1 MKLNFLFKSLFLIFT
16 TQIIAINVRAN
27 DKLKTQDPD
36 AFMKE
41 NATKPGVT
49 WLDDNHSQYRVVRP
63 GNGVNPDEKSIV
75 SFRFKA
81 TLSIGKE
88 LLDKD
93 KKPVEV
99 LDIPMVG
106 LIREVQWA
114 LWKIKEGGQVTLF
127 ARPGKDGGEFF
138 ENWQNGIL
146 SPVVIF
152 EIELLKVLKNERN
165 DFISQYEFRN
175 GRGSD
180 RSILESTPLNLEQGK
195 VGYLRLHRSDILK
208 KEHRR
213 SNFWAVECKATEA
226 RFVVGA
232 NYFKCDTFPFWT
244 LERTSPLDRSNP
256 PELIVIEKNRDVF
269 SFVIGGTEPTSVKCQ
284 AENKKIACKTLSSI
298 VSIFPKD
305 KIIEF
310 SNLNINDVTKEK
322 RINHF
327 FIWQDVYAL
336 SLFHWSR
343 DKYIIVYDNP
353 NPSVG
358 SMGHTILY
366 YISNRTV
373 KELISASGG
382 GDEGSGGLFK
392 IWLQNDNENFYIAKS
407 SYAFSPNSC
416 DDGERRL
423 LKLSGDGNVTQVP
436 DFLDLKLEGKTVY
449 PEGDD
454 LAGEELVGCVTSD
467 TYLNTQPFECKP
479 DKIFSKF
486 KAGAKVYEAKS
497 IGSKVIMT
505 LAQKD
510 KLCILQSEEDW
521 LRIIKSN
528 GVSGWVLSGKK

>member
-1 MKLNFLFKSLFLIFT
+1 MKLNFLFKLLFLIFT
-16 TQIIAINVRAN
+16 IQIIAINVRAN

-41 NATKPGVT
+41 NASKPGVT
-49 WLDDNHSQYRVVRP
+49 WLNDNYSQYRVVRP
-63 GNGVNPDEKSIV
+63 GNGINPDEKSIV
-75 SFRFKA
+75 SFCFKA
-81 TLSIGKE
+81 TLPTGKE
-88 LLDKD
+88 LLNKD

-106 LIREVQWA
+106 LIHEVRQA

-127 ARPGKDGGEFF
+127 LRPKTEEFYQQYG
-138 ENWQNGIL
+138 QNGQ
-146 SPVVIF
+146 SPVVIL
-152 EIELLKVLKNERN
+152 EIELLKVLRNERN
-165 DFISQYEFRN
+165 DFISEYEYRN

-180 RSILESTPLNLEQGK
+180 GIILESTPLNLEPGK
-195 VGYLRLHRSDILK
+195 VTYLRLFRSDIVK
-208 KEHRR
+208 KELKR
-213 SNFWAVECKATEA
+213 SNFWAEECKATEA
-226 RFVVGA
+226 RFLVGEK
-232 NYFKCDTFPFWT
+232 YFKCDKFPFWT

-310 SNLNINDVTKEK
+310 SNLNIRDTPAEK
-322 RINHF
+322 IIKHF
-327 FIWQDVYAL
+327 YIWQDVYAL
-336 SLFHWSR
+336 SLFHWNK
-343 DKYIIVYDNP
+343 DKYILVYDDP
-353 NPSVG
+353 NKSEG
-358 SMGHTILY
+358 SMGGTTLY
-366 YISNRTV
+366 YVSNRTV

-382 GDEGSGGLFK
+382 GDEGHGSFFK

-407 SYAFSPNSC
+407 SYDFSPYSC

-423 LKLSGDGNVTQVP
+423 LKLNGDGNVTQVP

-454 LAGEELVGCVTSD
+454 LAGEEQLGCATSD
-467 TYLNTQPFECKP
+467 AFLDTQPFECKP
-479 DKIFSKF
+479 DKIFSKI
-486 KAGAKVYEAKS
+486 KAGAKVYEEKS
-497 IGSKVIMT
+497 TSSKLILSLT
-505 LAQKD
+505 PKD
-510 KLCILQSEEDW
+510 KLCILKSEENW